1 GSVPEGGRRTL
12 MASHAADTLRT
23 IHERKAMKLQTKA
36 DEADDPDD
44 QRPGIQSVEIGAE
57 ILSAL
62 ATFGRAV
69 PLRSLAAK
77 CGMPVGKVHR
87 YLVSLTR
94 VGLVEQDATN
104 GYYGVGR
111 SSIAIGLSGLWAC
124 SPVKE
129 AARAIAQLR
138 DGTRETAFGA
148 IWTDLGPTVCLLEE
162 SDRPIYMNIRVGAL
176 LPIHLSAAGRVFAAH
191 LPEEVVKKV
200 AKLQDHTLS
209 VSEQKFTLVQL
220 REIHRE
226 IRENG
231 YATIA
236 GLSVPGVNA
245 VAAPIYDHKGKV
257 TVVIGLLG
265 RESDLPLS
273 GESAHI
279 KSLIDCAA
287 RASERLGFGAGAT
300 SEKAEEA

>member
-1 GSVPEGGRRTL
+1 MNVE
-12 MASHAADTLRT
+12 
-23 IHERKAMKLQTKA
+23 TKA
-36 DEADDPDD
+36 EQDDQTDD

-57 ILSAL
+57 ILRAL
-62 ATFGRAV
+62 ATFGRLV

-94 VGLVEQDATN
+94 AGLVEQDEAS
-104 GYYGVGR
+104 GHYGVGR
-111 SSIAIGLSGLWAC
+111 TSVAIGLSGLWAC

-138 DGTRETAFGA
+138 DATRDTTFGA
-148 IWTDLGPTVCLLEE
+148 IWTDVGPVVCLLEE
-162 SDRPIYMNIRVGAL
+162 ADSPIYMNVRVGAQ

-191 LPEEVVKKV
+191 LPEEIVKK
-200 AKLQDHTLS
+200 AARLQEHTLS
-209 VSEQKFTLVQL
+209 IAGQKFTAAQQ
-220 REIHRE
+220 RELYGEVRAK
-226 IRENG
+226 G
-231 YATIA
+231 YAAIA
-236 GLSVPGVNA
+236 GLSVPGINA

-265 RESDLPLS
+265 RDNDLPAS

-279 KSLIDCAA
+279 NSLLDCAA
-287 RASERLGFGAGAT
+287 HASERLGYDAGAINRQ
-300 SEKAEEA
+300 AEET

>member
-1 GSVPEGGRRTL
+1 MNVE
-12 MASHAADTLRT
+12 
-23 IHERKAMKLQTKA
+23 TKA
-36 DEADDPDD
+36 SQDDQGDD

-57 ILSAL
+57 ILRAL
-62 ATFGRAV
+62 ATFGRPV

-94 VGLVEQDATN
+94 AGLVEQDAAN
-104 GYYGVGR
+104 GYYGIGT

-138 DGTRETAFGA
+138 DNTRETTFGA
-148 IWTDLGPTVCLLEE
+148 IWTDMGPTVCLLEE
-162 SDRPIYMNIRVGAL
+162 SDRPIYMNIRVGAQL
-176 LPIHLSAAGRVFAAH
+176 SIYLSATGRVFAAH
-191 LPEEVVKKV
+191 LPEEIVKKV
-200 AKLQDHTLS
+200 VKLQEHTLS
-209 VSEQKFTLVQL
+209 VSGQKFTAAQL
-220 REIHRE
+220 RELCRE
-226 IRENG
+226 TRANG
-231 YATIA
+231 YAAIA

-265 RESDLPLS
+265 RDDDLPLS
-273 GESAHI
+273 GESGQI
-279 KSLIDCAA
+279 KSLLECAA
-287 RASERLGFGAGAT
+287 LASKRLGYGAGAT
-300 SEKAEEA
+300 SRQAEDA

>member
-1 GSVPEGGRRTL
+1 MNV
-12 MASHAADTLRT
+12 
-23 IHERKAMKLQTKA
+23 QTKA
-36 DEADDPDD
+36 EQDDQADD

-57 ILSAL
+57 ILRAL
-62 ATFGRAV
+62 ATFGRPV

-94 VGLVEQDATN
+94 AELVEQDATN

-129 AARAIAQLR
+129 AASAIAQLR
-138 DGTRETAFGA
+138 DNTQETAFGA
-148 IWTDLGPTVCLLEE
+148 IWTDMGPTICLLEE

-176 LPIHLSAAGRVFAAH
+176 LPIYLSAAGRVFAAH
-191 LPEEVVKKV
+191 LPEELVKKV
-200 AKLQDHTLS
+200 VKLQEHALS
-209 VSEQKFTLVQL
+209 VSGQKFTSAQL
-220 REIHRE
+220 RELHRE
-226 IRENG
+226 TRANG
-231 YATIA
+231 YAAIA

-245 VAAPIYDHKGKV
+245 VAAPIFDHKGKV

-265 RESDLPLS
+265 RENDLPLF
-273 GESAHI
+273 GESRHI
-279 KSLIDCAA
+279 KSLLDYAA
-287 RASERLGFGAGAT
+287 LASERLGYGAGAGT
-300 SEKAEEA
+300 RQAEEA